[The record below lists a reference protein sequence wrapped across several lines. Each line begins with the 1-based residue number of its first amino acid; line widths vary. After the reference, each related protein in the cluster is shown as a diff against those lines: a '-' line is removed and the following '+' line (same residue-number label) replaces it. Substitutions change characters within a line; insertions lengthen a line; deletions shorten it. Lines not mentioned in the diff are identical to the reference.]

1 MRGLDSLSW
10 NVKSVKLR
18 FLLVLAGLTGSASA
32 IADRMPGN
40 HSVADTV
47 ILGLDTTDVRV
58 LTLNRVLIIGNK
70 VTRDPI
76 ILRELSLHTGDTVTA
91 KRLQSVLTRDRN
103 KIYNLRLFNS
113 VTIRLLQLSGTSIDL
128 LIEVNERWYTFPV
141 PIFEFSDRN
150 FNEWWQ
156 NYNHDFKR
164 VNYGLR
170 LYQYNFRGR
179 NETLRLTAQFGFVKK
194 FDLTYRIPY
203 IDRNQKQGLTF
214 SFDYAEPKNLAYYT
228 EDHKLLF
235 IEGRV
240 TLKKTIGAGV
250 SYSYRKSFYTTHGFN
265 VEFRNT
271 DVADT
276 VIEKNPNYYLNGSKH
291 QRFASLS
298 YSFNTDH
305 RDVQAY
311 PLHGYQLTGFI
322 EKNGL
327 GLGGNVNQ
335 VLANFTLALHR
346 EIGKNLFLANYTSV
360 LLSSPATQPYNLY
373 TALGYRK
380 QFIRGYEIYVIE
392 GPKYFLNKTTLK
404 KRIFS
409 RVFHIDAMPMR
420 QFRYFPL
427 SIYLK
432 GYLDLGYVENYP
444 RYEEITINNRLS
456 NRFLGGTGA
465 GIDVVSFY
473 DTVFRFEYTFTRENT
488 NGFFFHIKKEF

>member
-1 MRGLDSLSW
+1 MLG
-10 NVKSVKLR
+10 
-18 FLLVLAGLTGSASA
+18 FLLGLIGLTASA
-32 IADRMPGN
+32 GVAEATISK
-40 HSVADTV
+40 HYQVADTV
-47 ILGLDTTDVRV
+47 ILGLDTTDVRI
-58 LTLNRVLIIGNK
+58 LTVNRVLIIGNRI
-70 VTRDPI
+70 TRDAI
-76 ILRELSLHTGDTVTA
+76 ILRETTLHSGDTVTA
-91 KRLQSVLTRDRN
+91 KKLNSILTRDRN

-113 VTIRLLQLSGTSIDL
+113 VTIRLLQLSGNNIDL

-179 NETLRLTAQFGFVKK
+179 NETLRFTAQFGFVKK
-194 FDLTYRIPY
+194 FDLSYRIPY
-203 IDRNQKQGLTF
+203 IDRNQKQGLNF

-235 IEGRV
+235 IEGRQ
-240 TLKKTIGAGV
+240 TLKKTIGAAV
-250 SYSYRKSFYTTHGFN
+250 SYSYRKSFYTTHGIN
-265 VEFRNT
+265 LELRNT

-276 VIEKNPNYYLNGSKH
+276 VVEKNSNYYLNGATH

-298 YSFNTDH
+298 YSFSTDH

-335 VLANFTLALHR
+335 FLTNFTLAIHH
-346 EIGKNLFLANYTSV
+346 EIGKNLFFANYSSV
-360 LLSSPATQPYNLY
+360 LISSPSTQPYNLY

-380 QFIRGYEIYVIE
+380 QFIRGYEVYVIE
-392 GPKYFLNKTTLK
+392 GPKYFLNKTTVK

-409 RVFHIDAMPMR
+409 RVWHIDQMPMK
-420 QFRYFPL
+420 QFRYLPL
-427 SIYLK
+427 SIYIK

-473 DTVFRFEYTFTRENT
+473 DMVWRFEYTFTRENT
-488 NGFFFHIKKEF
+488 HGFFFHIKKEF